1 MDSEHSPN
9 FRPVFVT
16 RLFKTITYCYNFER
30 FILCLLPII
39 RFCILVKR
47 HNYKLGFFGV
57 YFSNS
62 FLISVNVLCAKAT
75 GVLKADQNMTSS
87 IAL

>member
-1 MDSEHSPN
+1 
-9 FRPVFVT
+9 
-16 RLFKTITYCYNFER
+16 
-30 FILCLLPII
+30 
-39 RFCILVKR
+39 VKR

-75 GVLKADQNMTSS
+75 DVLKADQNMTGS